1 MTNDRYTIRTMSA
14 TELDI
19 AVDWAAKEGWNP
31 GLADA
36 TCFRAQDPDG
46 FLLGALDGEPI
57 ASISVVRYGASY
69 GFLGFYIC
77 VPEARGKGYGLRL
90 WEKASERLADR
101 VVGLDGVVA
110 QQQNYARS
118 GYVLAHRNVRLGGRV
133 DIPLVPGEEGLVD
146 IATLPFERLTAYDR
160 PFFAGPREAFL
171 RCWLKADRR
180 QGLALVRNGELAGY
194 GVVRECREGSK
205 IGPLFADDEAGAD
218 LLFRGLAAKAQ
229 GRNIYLDIPEP
240 HAAAWALGRRYGLAP
255 SFETARMY
263 RGPAPELPL
272 LRIYGI
278 TTFELG

>member
-14 TELDI
+14 AEFDI

-36 TCFRAQDPDG
+36 TCFRAQDPGG

-77 VPEARGKGYGLRL
+77 VPEERGKGYGLRL
-90 WEKASERLADR
+90 WEKASERLAGR

-110 QQQNYARS
+110 QQQNYAKS

-133 DIPLVPGEEGLVD
+133 DVPSVPSESGLVD
-146 IATLPFERLTAYDR
+146 IATLPFERVMAYDR

-171 RCWLKADRR
+171 RCWLKTDGR
-180 QGLALVRNGELAGY
+180 QGLALVRDGAVAGY
-194 GVVRECREGSK
+194 GVVRACREGAK

-218 LLFRGLAAKAQ
+218 LLFRGLAGMAQ
-229 GRNIYLDIPEP
+229 GRNVYLDIPEP
-240 HAAAWALGRRYGLAP
+240 HVAAWSIGRRYGLAP

-263 RGPAPELPL
+263 RGPAPDLPL
-272 LRIYGI
+272 SRIYGI